1 MEGSPQ
7 TPLFR
12 GNTVFPLSLL
22 SQVSA
27 LILLTEHTVTV
38 EEQGRFPECV
48 FWKAGDFCSPLWGGL
63 KDICH
68 VCFQK
73 CLSEMWHPDWH
84 PYREMILSAR
94 RIPPPSSTVRWS
106 LGEFLCLDVCDECG
120 VDAVQQ
126 NAQGHPQVPVLDSHT
141 SHGQVGPLP
150 PHPRARLGTP
160 KIFSPEELLEPS
172 RMFDSELEACGV
184 SWGNAA

>member
-1 MEGSPQ
+1 M
-7 TPLFR
+7 
-12 GNTVFPLSLL
+12 FPLSLL

-94 RIPPPSSTVRWS
+94 RIPPPPALSDGLWWSSYVWMYAMSVVLMLSSKMPKVT
-106 LGEFLCLDVCDECG
+106 LGHRCLTATPAMG
-120 VDAVQQ
+120 
-126 NAQGHPQVPVLDSHT
+126 
-141 SHGQVGPLP
+141 
-150 PHPRARLGTP
+150 RLGHFP
-160 KIFSPEELLEPS
+160 RIPEQDWGPQRYSLLRSCWSPAECLTLS
-172 RMFDSELEACGV
+172 
-184 SWGNAA
+184 

>member
-1 MEGSPQ
+1 M
-7 TPLFR
+7 
-12 GNTVFPLSLL
+12 FPLSLL

-48 FWKAGDFCSPLWGGL
+48 FWKAGDVCNPLWGGL

-73 CLSEMWHPDWH
+73 CLSEMWHPDWRLH
-84 PYREMILSAR
+84 REVILSAR
-94 RIPPPSSTVRWS
+94 EGFPTPYPSTVSWS
-106 LGEFLCLDVCDECG
+106 LGEFLCLDICNECG
-120 VDAVQQ
+120 VDGVQQ
-126 NAQGHPQVPVLDSHT
+126 NAQGHPGTPVLDSHT

-150 PHPRARLGTP
+150 PNPRARLGTP
-160 KIFSPEELLEPS
+160 KISSHEKLLEPS
-172 RMFDSELEACGV
+172 RMFDSGLEACGV